1 MLEDLSRSFTQYN
14 YIGLNSFKFSLK
26 PQSEDFSKAF
36 ILRSFLPEKISLMQQ
51 VFPKAPDV
59 LNIKELA
66 SIYHFPHSR
75 TNRNPRL
82 VWQKFK
88 IVPAPDDLS
97 KEGILLGHN
106 LYGGVKK
113 EIRL

>member
-1 MLEDLSRSFTQYN
+1 
-14 YIGLNSFKFSLK
+14 LNSFAFLEDTRIDKFAKRFALRLFTRPYFSLK
-26 PQSEDFSKAF
+26 SGLFRLQSQ
-36 ILRSFLPEKISLMQQ
+36 I
-51 VFPKAPDV
+51 

-75 TNRNPRL
+75 TNKNPRI